1 MKRRQQKRIAKFN
14 VVGVPNPT
22 ALPQT
27 SEVGNLS
34 KFNGEV
40 TKGSEKENQ
49 KESFAV
55 VNTCKD
61 FGRCANKRRSI
72 LCMKRFPSDN

>member
-1 MKRRQQKRIAKFN
+1 MKRCQQKRLAKFN
-14 VVGVPNPT
+14 VVGVPNPL

-27 SEVGNLS
+27 SEAVNLS

>member
-1 MKRRQQKRIAKFN
+1 MKRGQQKRIAKFN

-49 KESFAV
+49 QESWTV
-55 VNTCKD
+55 VNM
-61 FGRCANKRRSI
+61 
-72 LCMKRFPSDN
+72 L